1 MIKSKKNTQKLYIE
15 LKASGKQVDKYF
27 KRLNQ
32 YYQVPKT
39 IKVLKAILEG
49 VDKINSS
56 TKESNVKLENVIKEY
71 IEVDHEFRD
80 ECYAMLSDAVGMVG
94 EVENFENEEE
104 KKALTEKIGFQI
116 NHAQMAIER
125 SDSGQHAKDYMTIK
139 RAFSRN

>member
-32 YYQVPKT
+32 YYPVPKT

-56 TKESNVKLENVIKEY
+56 TKESNVKLENVVNRY
-71 IEVDHEFRD
+71 IEHDHDFRR
-80 ECYAMLSDAVGMVG
+80 LSFAILSNSVIGLMSARRMG
-94 EVENFENEEE
+94 NKEE
-104 KKALTEKIGFQI
+104 KEIAMKALNDRIDHSKVS
-116 NHAQMAIER
+116 IER
-125 SDSGQHAKDYMTIK
+125 SDSGENAKDILAEIK
-139 RAFSRN
+139 